1 LPKIFEYIGYF
12 IYFWLN
18 EQNEPIHVHVSKGK
32 PTNNST
38 KIWILK
44 DGIELADNKSNIKSN
59 DLRKILVFINNNRQF
74 IIEKWYEYFEY
85 IKYYKK

>member
-1 LPKIFEYIGYF
+1 MPKIFEYIGYF